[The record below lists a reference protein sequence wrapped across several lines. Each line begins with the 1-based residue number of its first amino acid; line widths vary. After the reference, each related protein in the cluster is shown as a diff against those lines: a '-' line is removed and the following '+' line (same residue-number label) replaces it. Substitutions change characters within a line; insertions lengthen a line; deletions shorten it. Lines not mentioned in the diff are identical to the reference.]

1 MTDAG
6 TAPAS
11 LSARLQVMAGAAVE
25 VAGQRGHVGGEG
37 EAEAAGGGV
46 VVREEAHTL
55 SVALA
60 VCVSHLLNSA
70 RQCCDM

>member
-11 LSARLQVMAGAAVE
+11 LSARLQVMAGAAVD
-25 VAGQRGHVGGEG
+25 VARQRGHVGGEG
-37 EAEAAGGGV
+37 EAKAALRRV
-46 VVREEAHTL
+46 IVRQKPDTFAA
-55 SVALA
+55 ALA
-60 VCVSHLLNSA
+60 VCVSHLLNSV